1 MASRGKQG
9 RTDRRAARVAQNR
22 SWAGGNSGWGTHLVL
37 RTVCAAS
44 SSLENFLEGPN
55 MRAPPC
61 SSCPLAGAQVGLCAV
76 VIGRALC
83 PDLWC
88 DLNSGDAL
96 DHFFHLIFPPEQ
108 RFLGA
113 ATFRKGEGALE
124 PISPD
129 AVQACQSRF
138 VSGRV
143 PGCDEPQAPRRRTAG
158 IDQEQARGIALSHH
172 AGESCLVRTAW
183 MGFKVLGRVPRFA
196 ADEWGAVQ
204 HVPRED
210 AGRSEDGTRT

>member
-1 MASRGKQG
+1 MTGQVSGDDAASRGKQG

-96 DHFFHLIFPPEQ
+96 IIFFTSFFHPSSDFSRDLSQ
-108 RFLGA
+108 RGRRLGA
-113 ATFRKGEGALE
+113 
-124 PISPD
+124 D
-129 AVQACQSRF
+129 
-138 VSGRV
+138 
-143 PGCDEPQAPRRRTAG
+143 
-158 IDQEQARGIALSHH
+158 
-172 AGESCLVRTAW
+172 
-183 MGFKVLGRVPRFA
+183 
-196 ADEWGAVQ
+196 
-204 HVPRED
+204 
-210 AGRSEDGTRT
+210 

>member
-1 MASRGKQG
+1 M
-9 RTDRRAARVAQNR
+9 
-22 SWAGGNSGWGTHLVL
+22 

-96 DHFFHLIFPPEQ
+96 IIFFTSFFHPSSDFSRDLSQ
-108 RFLGA
+108 RGRRLGA
-113 ATFRKGEGALE
+113 DYPRCRPSVPESIRLRKG
-124 PISPD
+124 
-129 AVQACQSRF
+129 
-138 VSGRV
+138 
-143 PGCDEPQAPRRRTAG
+143 
-158 IDQEQARGIALSHH
+158 
-172 AGESCLVRTAW
+172 
-183 MGFKVLGRVPRFA
+183 
-196 ADEWGAVQ
+196 
-204 HVPRED
+204 
-210 AGRSEDGTRT
+210 TRM